1 MATNAAICRFGRPG
15 ATQWYNPFKMA
26 GDDAVNAQIERIL
39 HSETFRNAEALRRLL
54 RFLAEKSLSGE
65 ADQLKEY
72 TIGIDAL
79 GKPATYDPRQ
89 DSVVRIQ
96 VSRLRQ
102 KLADYYRDEGRDDPI
117 VFDLPKGR
125 FKLSWEERT
134 NGGSAPGALYPSGT
148 GLRAAGT
155 RAKVLIAAGAGLVI
169 LLWAVT
175 ATVWLSREQG
185 ETARFR
191 TTCTPE
197 LEELWQPFLK
207 SDRPTVVSVSLP
219 LFVAMEGAGLYRD
232 LALNQWEDVEKSPK
246 VEAVRKALGSPGIY
260 PRYDYVGAGVVNSV
274 FHLGKLLAFSDLKFS
289 LARSNQIS
297 WQQMAGN
304 NVILIGGA
312 RALAERLRGLP
323 VELPLRLDE
332 RGVQNVNPPAGQPA
346 LLVDDYPSITG
357 ASSPNQPDDGE
368 IHAIVTHAPGPLGGS
383 EVRAFFS
390 NHSPGTWGA
399 VQAFTDPAM
408 AAAIIG
414 GLRKPTG
421 RIPRYYQVVL
431 KVKYREA
438 VPTDVAYVLHREL
451 APSQSTAGTA
461 P

>member
-1 MATNAAICRFGRPG
+1 MIGEG
-15 ATQWYNPFKMA
+15 EVQ
-26 GDDAVNAQIERIL
+26 AQVERIL
-39 HSETFRNAEALRRLL
+39 RSEQFRNAEALRRLL

-102 KLADYYRDEGRDDPI
+102 KLAEYYRDEGREDPI
-117 VFDLPKGR
+117 VLDLPKGR

-134 NGGSAPGALYPSGT
+134 NGAQPAAALPVGAARAAQGLRWRALLFAIIASVALVWSVVASVLLLRQKGET
-148 GLRAAGT
+148 ERLRAA
-155 RAKVLIAAGAGLVI
+155 
-169 LLWAVT
+169 W
-175 ATVWLSREQG
+175 
-185 ETARFR
+185 
-191 TTCTPE
+191 TPE
-197 LEELWQPFLK
+197 VEALWQPFLQ

-219 LFVAMEGAGLYRD
+219 LFVVMEGAGLYRD
-232 LALNQWEDVEKSPK
+232 LSLNQWEDVEKSSK
-246 VEAVRKALGSPGIY
+246 VEAVRRALGSPGIY

-274 FHLGKLLAFSDLKFS
+274 FHLGKLLAFTNLKVS
-289 LARSNQIS
+289 LARSNQVS

-323 VELPLRLDE
+323 VELPVFLTE
-332 RGVQNVNPPAGQPA
+332 RGVQNLKPPPGQPS

-357 ASSPNQPDDGE
+357 ASTPGQPDDGE
-368 IHAIVTHAPGPLGGS
+368 IHAIVMHAPGPLGGS

-408 AAAIIG
+408 AAAIIE

-421 RIPRYYQVVL
+421 KIPRYYQVVL

-451 APSQSTAGTA
+451 APSQSTSASA

>member
-1 MATNAAICRFGRPG
+1 MGEG
-15 ATQWYNPFKMA
+15 E
-26 GDDAVNAQIERIL
+26 VSAQVERIL
-39 HSETFRNAEALRRLL
+39 RSEAFRNAEALRRLL

-65 ADQLKEY
+65 AEQLKEY

-102 KLADYYRDEGRDDPI
+102 KLAEYYRDEGRDDPI
-117 VFDLPKGR
+117 VLDLPKGR
-125 FKLSWEERT
+125 FKLSWEERV
-134 NGGSAPGALYPSGT
+134 NGAQAAAPSSRGAALPAWGIRRRVLTLGVAGSAVLVWSVVASLLWIREKGEASR
-148 GLRAAGT
+148 LRAA
-155 RAKVLIAAGAGLVI
+155 
-169 LLWAVT
+169 W
-175 ATVWLSREQG
+175 
-185 ETARFR
+185 
-191 TTCTPE
+191 TPE
-197 LEELWQPFLK
+197 VEALWQPFLQ

-219 LFVAMEGAGLYRD
+219 LFVVMEGAGLYRD
-232 LALNQWEDVEKSPK
+232 LTLNQWEDVEKSSK

-274 FHLGKLLAFSDLKFS
+274 FHLGKLLAFTELKVS
-289 LARSNQIS
+289 LARSNQVS

-304 NVILIGGA
+304 NVILIGGV

-323 VELPLRLDE
+323 VELPLSLDE
-332 RGVQNVNPPAGQPA
+332 RGVRNVNPPAGQPA
-346 LLVDDYPSITG
+346 VLADDYPSITG
-357 ASSPNQPDDGE
+357 ASTPSRPDDGE
-368 IHAIVTHAPGPLGGS
+368 IHAIVMHAPGPLGSS

-408 AAAIIG
+408 AAAIIE
-414 GLRKPTG
+414 GLRKKTG
-421 RIPRYYQVVL
+421 TIPRYYQAVL
-431 KVKYREA
+431 KVKYRDA
-438 VPTDVAYVLHREL
+438 VPTDVSYVLHREL
-451 APSQSTAGTA
+451 APLRNTAQTA